1 MKGNKTM
8 DDKEIKNN
16 IPMIINKGIIYNPK
30 DIMRIL
36 RDLGHIFYEQI
47 IDNKIKQKGEA
58 YIVSVVA
65 NKNSA
70 NMIINKKAYLNIN
83 GFEYLEIDTTEEE
96 TILDLH
102 NEFGILRIKVS
113 NKIDIENNQL
123 PELINPQTMKYINLQ
138 NYEEDDVFV
147 EIMDDD
153 IDDD

>member
-1 MKGNKTM
+1 MGNRTM
-8 DDKEIKNN
+8 DDKENRNN

-30 DIMRIL
+30 DIMRVL
-36 RDLGHIFYEQI
+36 GDLSHIFYEQI
-47 IDNKIKQKGEA
+47 IDNEIKQEGEA

-65 NKNSA
+65 SRNSA
-70 NMIINKKAYLNIN
+70 NMIVNKKAYLNIN

-113 NKIDIENNQL
+113 NRIDIENNQL
-123 PELINPQTMKYINLQ
+123 PEVTNPQTVRYINIG

-147 EIMDDD
+147 EMMDDD